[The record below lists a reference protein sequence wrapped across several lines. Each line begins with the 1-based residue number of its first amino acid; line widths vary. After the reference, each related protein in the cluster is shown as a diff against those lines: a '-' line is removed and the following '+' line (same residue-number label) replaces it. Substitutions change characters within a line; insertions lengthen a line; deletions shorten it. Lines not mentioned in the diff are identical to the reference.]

1 MYIIIS
7 GIFDDVPAEIEVNE
21 DDVVSLSSLSSGI
34 TQSKRD
40 NPKYMCNVRDFRSEQ

>member
-7 GIFDDVPAEIEVNE
+7 EIFQGEPVEIEVDE
-21 DDVVSLSSLSSGI
+21 SGMVSLSSLSSGK

-40 NPKYMCNVRDFRSEQ
+40 NPKYMCNVHDFCTAQ